1 MHELKEVSSG
11 TGNNKR
17 GSTLASQGINAATLY
32 VEDEH
37 GVPVDGF
44 RAAAIRIVA
53 HGIFVDLALAGV
65 APETWSSA
73 GLAAS
78 THYNNEMAR
87 RIPEMRFCDSHWKA
101 HLLATNTYPSWHNVH
116 VKKPAA
122 AAAIKEE
129 EPSDTSATSAKSGK
143 RGRQEVAN
151 SQSKKR
157 VKDGRGTKGKEK
169 AVSPL
174 AIEAIDSQS

>member
-1 MHELKEVSSG
+1 MHSRGRCRHRYWVIISG
-11 TGNNKR
+11 R
-17 GSTLASQGINAATLY
+17 CTLASQGINAATLY

-65 APETWSSA
+65 AQETWSSA

-78 THYNNEMAR
+78 THYNNEMAH
-87 RIPEMRFCDSHWKA
+87 RIPKMRFCDSHWKA
-101 HLLATNTYPSWHNVH
+101 HLFATNTYLSWHNVH
-116 VKKPAA
+116 VKKPALA

-129 EPSDTSATSAKSGK
+129 EPSNTSATSAKSGK
-143 RGRQEVAN
+143 CRSSRSGKQPVE
-151 SQSKKR
+151 KK
-157 VKDGRGTKGKEK
+157 E
-169 AVSPL
+169 
-174 AIEAIDSQS
+174 